1 MYIIISEKGNQQ
13 FFLVW
18 KSDQKQDTFITW
30 KKDELRKAIK
40 ELIKRH
46 ELSIIALQDNR
57 LWHSVKTDPFGYQEL
72 IKKTESKTSSRAFSR
87 YL

>member
-1 MYIIISEKGNQQ
+1 MK
-13 FFLVW
+13 
-18 KSDQKQDTFITW
+18 
-30 KKDELRKAIK
+30 KAIK

-46 ELSIIALQDNR
+46 EPSIIGLQDNR

-72 IKKTESKTSSRAFSR
+72 TKKTESKTSSRAFSR